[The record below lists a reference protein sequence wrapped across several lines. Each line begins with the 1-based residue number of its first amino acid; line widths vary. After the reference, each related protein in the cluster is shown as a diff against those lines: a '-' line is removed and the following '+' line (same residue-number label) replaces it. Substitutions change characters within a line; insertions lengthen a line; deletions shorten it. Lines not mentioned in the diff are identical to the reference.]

1 MLDDLLGE
9 IGDVTTGNLGSLC
22 ISQQFRSVAVP
33 VRVDGFEAA
42 RQKADMLA
50 RLLQDLG
57 QLDNQGMSLS
67 LSLYSITY
75 TGLAGRRALN
85 SFKRLVRHRI
95 ESTRSPWQHC
105 NSYGEIKGRLYLFF
119 LFSVRFH
126 GRSRSI
132 PIHPDPPDTH
142 THSDC

>member
-75 TGLAGRRALN
+75 WTGLAGGPLIRLN
-85 SFKRLVRHRI
+85 
-95 ESTRSPWQHC
+95 
-105 NSYGEIKGRLYLFF
+105 
-119 LFSVRFH
+119 
-126 GRSRSI
+126 
-132 PIHPDPPDTH
+132 D
-142 THSDC
+142 